1 MKRVTCVALHGKQ
14 LQNLD
19 NLKKTIY
26 EEAES
31 YTIKGEKVMGRQI
44 PASYHALDSHLAQ
57 LQKEVRQNKRSPI
70 MHAPEFRE
78 MISSLN
84 LSDISSDEEVKAA
97 TLFLHEVGSLLHYDD
112 RKNNLDDL
120 YFVDPRWLCDMMS
133 TVVAVPE
140 KNPFVRNGILPRMS
154 LSILFHGKLFPLE
167 YLEQYLVLLDR
178 FEIAL
183 PLDQG
188 KNRILVPSMLP
199 DVRPTGI
206 EPPTDE
212 VCYQRHIVFSV
223 PTPPGFWSRL
233 LSRVIHSVDCIKAL
247 LTGLNAEF
255 MSLCFD
261 EMNREDGLE
270 QESKSPT
277 IRTARMNTSE
287 RQSTDAVSRRW
298 TSTEP
303 STFLYN
309 KSSSMPHLV
318 AEAIHPELSDQ
329 GDAEPRDKGG
339 IPPATESPAI
349 PVSAPQT
356 ANLMSRPMLEV
367 GNAVLKYWKT
377 GMCYSSPS
385 LYFRVEE
392 LERVCGSSQH
402 GAHIVVSPSG
412 CQVYGQIIDL
422 IAGLVEEWYP
432 GLARQMGG
440 TQVLEQRVLCYG
452 CLKQGITKPHCFQR
466 ENLVEYVI
474 KGSSSASSS
483 TQDDE
488 DSVDGP
494 YIPIVPCP
502 QGHDVSLLDLAPD
515 LLLLDIHQSVLL
527 DEGKLNYTQDD
538 KHRLGVGAYGAVYR
552 GRYGQQ
558 SVAIKV
564 LLAAARTDPLGAL
577 TDLRNEA
584 QILHRTHHPSLVCM
598 VGVLI
603 FPRPC
608 LVLEQA
614 PMGSL
619 EGPLIKHKVPISR
632 IVFFRMAAQIVSALK
647 HLHSL
652 SYIYRDLKASN
663 VLLWSLGMDQLI
675 NCKLAD
681 FGITTLSAPIGVRG
695 ARGTEGFQA
704 PEVIYVG
711 ANQSHATYDFQADI
725 FSYAMVLFQMIS
737 RHNPFFDTKRITIAS
752 NVEQGKRPRIVDFP
766 IARTGFYFMTGLM
779 KRCWKHNPTDRP
791 TTDEAIQ
798 HVTNPRVQLT
808 MGVHH
813 LDSHCSLRSACCYI
827 SKSQDSMLS
836 DPSEFPEPPMLELWV
851 CCDNSEGAEL
861 SVFEAHSMNPV
872 RKPQIIEDHQVKTM
886 AVCKDSVW
894 VASRIGLDFPKIDI
908 YSIKSHQPVHRIR
921 MKNTTVSCITC
932 SETSV
937 YVGTMEGFIFI
948 YQFPLENIIKTVQ
961 PEHRCLTELCI
972 DGMLVCG
979 SFLWISYARQLLLC
993 HLRTME
999 VETLRTLPEGVPGA
1013 VGQLILNGAKTLVW
1027 SVHLGCHILCAWQT
1041 QQHMI
1046 KFTLDAG
1053 KALHSIAAVD
1063 PYEAC
1068 ISAAC
1073 TALDTVWCGMATG
1086 HILVFSEEQEFLLHF
1101 RPYKDYVRF
1110 LTVIPSTGPCRKEEC
1125 MVLSGGK
1132 RYLKNSYLEDVSDDV
1147 NAPDSPLVA
1156 EEVKESTAGT
1166 VILWEALHACHMR
1179 QVRMLSKGDAWTS
1192 HEMIDK
1198 YQMEWEENVQ
1208 QVTVENKEE
1217 TQPANSGASEGSLD
1231 VSTKGKSRRLSF
1243 ASDKFTVV
1251 SSSGLGTTVRCLK
1264 PVLLKKLVAEIS
1276 TTLKLSVSEVVPLS
1290 YQDSS
1295 GRTLVVSNQE
1305 LLGHYLSLKDR
1316 PALCLASSRKG
1327 TEAVEKQH
1335 SLE

>member
-1 MKRVTCVALHGKQ
+1 MGLHGK

-19 NLKKTIY
+19 NLKRIIY

-57 LQKEVRQNKRSPI
+57 IQKEVRQDKRSPI

-78 MISSLN
+78 MINSLS
-84 LSDISSDEEVKAA
+84 LSDITSDDEVKAA

-140 KNPFVRNGILPRMS
+140 KNPYVRNGILPRMS
-154 LSILFHGKLFPLE
+154 LSILFRGKLFPLE

-199 DVRPTGI
+199 DIRPTGI
-206 EPPTDE
+206 EPPPGE
-212 VCYQRHIVFSV
+212 VCYERHIVFSV

-233 LSRVIHSVDCIKAL
+233 LSRVIHSIDCIKAL
-247 LTGLNAEF
+247 LNGLNAEF
-255 MSLCFD
+255 MSMCFE

-270 QESKSPT
+270 REGKRATMQ
-277 IRTARMNTSE
+277 TARMNSSE
-287 RQSTDAVSRRW
+287 KRPSDAVLRRQ
-298 TSTEP
+298 TSAV
-303 STFLYN
+303 SNTFLN
-309 KSSSMPHLV
+309 TKRSFMPPLDVEDSSANPK
-318 AEAIHPELSDQ
+318 
-329 GDAEPRDKGG
+329 DKEE
-339 IPPATESPAI
+339 ILADSESPSI
-349 PVSAPQT
+349 SISAPQT
-356 ANLMSRPMLEV
+356 AKLMSQPMLQV
-367 GNAVLKYWKT
+367 GTAALKYWKT

-392 LERVCGSSQH
+392 LERICGPGQH
-402 GAHIVVSPSG
+402 GTHIAVSQSG

-432 GLARQMGG
+432 GLARLMGG
-440 TQVLEQRVLCYG
+440 AQVLEQRVVCYG
-452 CLKQGITKPHCFQR
+452 CLKAGIKEPHCFQR
-466 ENLVEYVI
+466 ESLVEYVI
-474 KGSSSASSS
+474 KDSSSLSLPA
-483 TQDDE
+483 QDHD
-488 DSVDGP
+488 DSIDGP
-494 YIPIVPCP
+494 YIPVVPCP
-502 QGHDVSLLDLAPD
+502 KGHDVSLLDLAPD

-527 DEGKLNYTQDD
+527 DEAKLNYKQDD
-538 KHRLGVGAYGAVYR
+538 KHRLGMGAYGAVYR
-552 GRYGQQ
+552 GRYVQQ

-564 LLAAARTDPLGAL
+564 LGAAKMDPLSAL
-577 TDLRNEA
+577 ADLRNEA

-603 FPRPC
+603 FPQPC
-608 LVLEQA
+608 LVMEEA

-632 IVFFRMAAQIVSALK
+632 IVLFRMAAQIASALK

-663 VLLWSLGMDQLI
+663 VLLWSLSMDQLV

-725 FSYAMVLFQMIS
+725 FSFAMVLFQMVS
-737 RHNPFFDTKRITIAS
+737 RHNPFYDTKRISIAS

-766 IARTGFYFMTGLM
+766 VTRTGFHFMTGLM
-779 KRCWKHNPTDRP
+779 KRCWKHYPTDRP
-791 TTDEAIQ
+791 TTGEAIQ
-798 HVTNPRVQLT
+798 HITNPGVQLT
-808 MGVHH
+808 MCVHH
-813 LDSHCSLRSACCYI
+813 LESWYSLRSACCYF
-827 SKSQDSMLS
+827 SKAQGSVPS
-836 DPSEFPEPPMLELWV
+836 DPSEFPEPSMLELWV
-851 CCDNSEGAEL
+851 CCDNSGGAEL
-861 SVFEAHSMNPV
+861 SVFEVHSMNPV

-908 YSIKSHQPVHRIR
+908 YSINSHQPVHRIR

-932 SETSV
+932 SNTNV

-948 YQFPLENIIKTVQ
+948 YQLPLENIVKTVQ
-961 PEHRCLTELCI
+961 PDNRFLTEQCI
-972 DGMLVCG
+972 DSLLVCG
-979 SFLWISYARQLLLC
+979 SSLWVSYARQLLLC
-993 HLRTME
+993 HLRTVE
-999 VETLRTLPEGVPGA
+999 VESNRTLPEGVPGS
-1013 VGQLILNGAKTLVW
+1013 VGQLILNDAKTLVW
-1027 SVHLGCHILCAWQT
+1027 SVHLGCYMLCAWQIQLHT
-1041 QQHMI
+1041 I

-1053 KALHSIAAVD
+1053 RALHSIAVVD
-1063 PYEAC
+1063 PYETS

-1073 TALDTVWCGMATG
+1073 SALDTIWCGMATG

-1110 LTVIPSTGPCRKEEC
+1110 LTVVPSTGPCGKEES

-1132 RYLKNSYLEDVSDDV
+1132 RYLKNCYLEGVSDDA
-1147 NAPDSPLVA
+1147 NAPDIPATA
-1156 EEVKESTAGT
+1156 EEVRDSTAGT
-1166 VILWEALHACHMR
+1166 VILWEALRACHMR

-1192 HEMIDK
+1192 HEMCNK
-1198 YQMEWEENVQ
+1198 YQKEWEESAHQ
-1208 QVTVENKEE
+1208 AIPVEKVGA
-1217 TQPANSGASEGSLD
+1217 QSAVNSRSLEGSQG
-1231 VSTKGKSRRLSF
+1231 VTIKGKSRKLSF
-1243 ASDKFTVV
+1243 ASDKLAVV
-1251 SSSGLGTTVRCLK
+1251 SSCGVSTTVVCLK
-1264 PVLLKKLVAEIS
+1264 PVVLKKLVSEIS
-1276 TTLKLSVSEVVPLS
+1276 ATLQLAVSEVAPLS
-1290 YQDSS
+1290 YQDNS
-1295 GRTLVVSNQE
+1295 GCTLVVSNQE
-1305 LLGHYLSLKDR
+1305 QLGQYLNLKDR
-1316 PALCLASSRKG
+1316 PPLWLASSRKG
-1327 TEAVEKQH
+1327 AK
-1335 SLE
+1335 SIKN